1 LLFWNFNLM
10 HIKKQ
15 RLLTPGPTPLHPK
28 ALQAMMGAEIHHR
41 TQDFR
46 DLYSSVLS
54 DLKIVLG
61 TTNDVLIL
69 ASSGTGAMEAAVTNC
84 FSPGDRVIVC
94 SAGKFGERWGE
105 LARAF
110 GLDALILNVPYGSVV
125 EPATL
130 AKALAANPDAK
141 GVFVQASESSTGAA
155 YDIRAMGEIVKTT
168 PALFVVDAITG
179 IGTMPLDIDGWG
191 LDFVIGGS
199 QKAFMLPPGLAFLSI
214 SPKAWERME
223 SAKLPR
229 YYFDLRREKKNA
241 AKGESSWTPATSL
254 VLGLAEVLKYIKTL
268 GMDQL
273 IDNAQQLAAAT
284 RAACGALGLEL
295 FAPANPS
302 GAVTAIKAPPGLSSS
317 VIVKEF
323 RQEFGSILADGQS
336 EMKGR
341 IFRVAHLG
349 YFDFVDLFALVAEL
363 ELILDA
369 HGVSVNRVPV
379 KLGTGVAAVQEYYA
393 RHVASRKQ
401 TATF

>member
-1 LLFWNFNLM
+1 M

-15 RLLTPGPTPLHPK
+15 RLLTPGPTPLYPK

-41 TQDFR
+41 TEDFR
-46 DLYSSVLS
+46 DLYLSVLA
-54 DLKIVLG
+54 DLKAVLG
-61 TTNDVLIL
+61 TAHDVLIL

-94 SAGKFGERWGE
+94 SAGKFGERWVE
-105 LARAF
+105 LTQAF
-110 GLDALILNVPYGSVV
+110 GLDPLILSAPYGSVV

-130 AKALAANPDAK
+130 AQALAANPDVK
-141 GVFVQASESSTGAA
+141 GVLVQASESSTGAA
-155 YDIRAMGEIVKTT
+155 HDVRAMGEIVKVT

-179 IGTMPLDIDGWG
+179 VGAMPLAIDAWG

-214 SPKAWERME
+214 SPKAWARME
-223 SAKLPR
+223 SARLPR

-241 AKGESSWTPATSL
+241 ARGESSWTPATSL
-254 VLGLAEVLKYIKTL
+254 ILGLAEVLKYIQTL
-268 GMDQL
+268 SMDKL
-273 IDNAQQLAAAT
+273 VDNAQQLAAAT

-295 FAPANPS
+295 FAPASPS
-302 GAVTAIKAPPGLSSS
+302 GAVTAVKAPPGLSSS

-323 RQEFGSILADGQS
+323 RQKFGSIVADGQG

-341 IFRVAHLG
+341 IFRIAHLG
-349 YFDFVDLFALVAEL
+349 YFDIVDLFALVAEL

-369 HGVSVNRVPV
+369 NGVAVR
-379 KLGTGVAAVQEYYA
+379 LGTGVAAVQEYYA
-393 RHVASRKQ
+393 RQTASRKQ
-401 TATF
+401 PAVV

>member
-1 LLFWNFNLM
+1 LLFWNFSPM

-15 RLLTPGPTPLHPK
+15 RLLTPGPTPLYPK

-46 DLYSSVLS
+46 DLYLSVLA
-54 DLKIVLG
+54 DLKTVLG
-61 TTNDVLIL
+61 TAHDVLIL

-84 FSPGDRVIVC
+84 FSPGDRAIVC
-94 SAGKFGERWGE
+94 SAGKFGERWVE
-105 LARAF
+105 LAQAF
-110 GLDALILNVPYGSVV
+110 GLDVLILSAPYGSVV

-130 AKALAANPDAK
+130 AKALTANPDVK

-155 YDIRAMGEIVKTT
+155 HDVHAMGEIVKGT

-179 IGTMPLDIDGWG
+179 VGTMPLDIDAWG

-254 VLGLAEVLKYIKTL
+254 ILGLAEVLKYVKTL
-268 GMDQL
+268 GMDKL

-284 RAACGALGLEL
+284 RAACSALGLEL
-295 FAPANPS
+295 FAPASPS
-302 GAVTAIKAPPGLSSS
+302 GAVTAIKAPPGLNSS

-323 RQEFGSILADGQS
+323 REKFGSIIANGQG

-341 IFRVAHLG
+341 IFRIAHLG
-349 YFDFVDLFALVAEL
+349 YFDIVDLFALVAEL
-363 ELILDA
+363 ELILVANSDA
-369 HGVSVNRVPV
+369 NGVPV

-393 RHVASRKQ
+393 RQTASRKQ
-401 TATF
+401 PVTV